1 MINLKALTLSL
12 LVTVSG
18 VTPALAYT
26 PAYPGDRGPSTQR
39 VQPQTVK
46 NCWFSTG
53 NGLRGDLCVNT
64 KHVDHEGDIVHTIRQ
79 GNDNLRVVLYSNG
92 NASVSY
98 NGGQWDGGWEW
109 TKDAQGDY
117 KVGERT
123 SNYWAFAFTAA
134 RG

>member
-1 MINLKALTLSL
+1 MNLKALSLSL
-12 LVTVSG
+12 LVTFTG

-26 PAYPGDRGPSTQR
+26 PAYPGDRGPSTQQT
-39 VQPQTVK
+39 QPRQARA

-53 NGLRGDLCVNT
+53 HGLKASTCVNT
-64 KHVDHEGDIVHTIRQ
+64 KHVDHENDIVHTIRQ
-79 GNDNLRVVLYSNG
+79 GNDNIRVVLYSNG

-98 NGGQWDGGWEW
+98 NGSQWDGGWEW

-123 SNYWAFAFTAA
+123 ASYWSFAFTAT